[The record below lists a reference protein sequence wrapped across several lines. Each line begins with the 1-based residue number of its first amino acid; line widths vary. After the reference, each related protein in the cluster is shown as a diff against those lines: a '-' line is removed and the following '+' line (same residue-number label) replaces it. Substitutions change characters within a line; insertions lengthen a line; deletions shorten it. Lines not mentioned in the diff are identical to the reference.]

1 MPSENKAFILVVVN
15 VTFIHLNIITS
26 LTINEKDVNSI
37 QEYEY
42 NAIYKENDGLRSRLL
57 DKKIEYQKSQMLDH
71 LTNNTVYVDGI
82 PHYDVNTAKE
92 KERIKKM
99 ETGFLSMLSMKGV
112 KYIFKRG
119 YHWRTWRDI
128 ESEGN
133 KTVICYKCKG
143 LGNTSCKNC
152 LNSGYWI
159 MEEKPPPCPYEILSV
174 SNNNQICSIYFAQW
188 NDITS
193 ACPTL
198 INLNDLL
205 SVCDNPLE
213 TEWKITS
220 KYNDLESET
229 TLADICKGRESCRI
243 LTLYTILPHSILF
256 RIINRTNHIIYSRV
270 MMNGH
275 RNYACVD
282 NCGIIDRKT
291 NRIIKN
297 ESPLIFDLLATNSK
311 SHKNKREYKQYT
323 NFETTTNL
331 NTLKN
336 LFFLSKNFKY
346 YNSRSN
352 GFGKERSTNNTTV
365 NPNFNIEEVLTKS
378 LCKKIEE
385 LYKDNNDYSETVE
398 S

>member
-1 MPSENKAFILVVVN
+1 MHSENKTLLVIILFI
-15 VTFIHLNIITS
+15 TLNITLSIK
-26 LTINEKDVNSI
+26 INEQDVNSI
-37 QEYEY
+37 QDNGYQE
-42 NAIYKENDGLRSRLL
+42 IYKDNDGLRSRLM

-82 PHYDVNTAKE
+82 PHYDVHTAEE
-92 KERIKKM
+92 KERINKM

-119 YHWRTWRDI
+119 FHWRTWRDI
-128 ESEGN
+128 ENEGN
-133 KTVICYKCKG
+133 KTIICYKCKG
-143 LGNTSCKNC
+143 VGNTSCKNC
-152 LNSGYWI
+152 LTSGYWV

-174 SNNNQICSIYFAQW
+174 TNNNQICSIYFAQW
-188 NDITS
+188 NDVSST
-193 ACPTL
+193 CPTL

-297 ESPLIFDLLATNSK
+297 DSPLIFDLLSTNSDT
-311 SHKNKREYKQYT
+311 HKNKRENKINNT
-323 NFETTTNL
+323 ESTTDPAL
-331 NTLKN
+331 RS
-336 LFFLSKNFKY
+336 LFFLSKNVKY
-346 YNSRSN
+346 FNRDN
-352 GFGKERSTNNTTV
+352 IGKESMNHTL
-365 NPNFNIEEVLTKS
+365 NPNSKIEEVLTKS

-385 LYKDNNDYSETVE
+385 MYKENDYSETVE
-398 S
+398 T